1 MAASRMTIRKDF
13 MGQKVTIYSF
23 PATPKMS
30 GNRRHFRLKIHSQTI
45 GNSVDVVEVTDDL
58 RSITDGL
65 GRKAR
70 SLQFCHIGVGDA
82 MRVAC
87 QFFRPRAQCLVN
99 LGQARIAPVFL
110 ERLGLPGV
118 LDFITEVRPMGLGSV
133 MATVGGG
140 NHCGQHL
147 PLCARER

>member
-1 MAASRMTIRKDF
+1 
-13 MGQKVTIYSF
+13 
-23 PATPKMS
+23 MS
-30 GNRRHFRLKIHSQTI
+30 WARRHFRLKIHPQAV
-45 GNSVDVVEVTDDL
+45 GNSVDVVKITDDL

-65 GRKAR
+65 GRKAC
-70 SLQFCHIGVGDA
+70 SLQFCYIGLGRA
-82 MRVAC
+82 MRVAR
-87 QFFRPRAQCLVN
+87 QFFCPRAQCPVN
-99 LGQARIAPVFL
+99 IGQARIAPVFL

-118 LDFITEVRPMGLGSV
+118 LDFITEVRPMGFGSV

>member
-1 MAASRMTIRKDF
+1 
-13 MGQKVTIYSF
+13 
-23 PATPKMS
+23 
-30 GNRRHFRLKIHSQTI
+30 
-45 GNSVDVVEVTDDL
+45 
-58 RSITDGL
+58 
-65 GRKAR
+65 
-70 SLQFCHIGVGDA
+70 
-82 MRVAC
+82 MRVAR

-99 LGQARIAPVFL
+99 LSQAGLAPVFF
-110 ERLGLPGV
+110 ERFCLLGV

>member
-1 MAASRMTIRKDF
+1 
-13 MGQKVTIYSF
+13 
-23 PATPKMS
+23 
-30 GNRRHFRLKIHSQTI
+30 
-45 GNSVDVVEVTDDL
+45 
-58 RSITDGL
+58 
-65 GRKAR
+65 
-70 SLQFCHIGVGDA
+70 

-87 QFFRPRAQCLVN
+87 QFFRPCAQCLVN
-99 LGQARIAPVFL
+99 LGQAGLAPVFL
-110 ERLGLPGV
+110 ERLGLPSV